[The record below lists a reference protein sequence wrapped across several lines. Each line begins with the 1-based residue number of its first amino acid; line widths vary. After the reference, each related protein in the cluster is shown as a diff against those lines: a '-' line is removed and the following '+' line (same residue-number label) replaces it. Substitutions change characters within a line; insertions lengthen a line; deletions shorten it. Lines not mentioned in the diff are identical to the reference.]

1 MMLLL
6 KSIRNYLRCLSG
18 VKSPLGMLMYQIRT
32 LRFRESFVP
41 CLSCLNNVSKTLSV
55 AIIALLLTACAGN
68 TKKQVSANVESE
80 QIEIPAEA
88 AQKFSI
94 AIQTLGSGKTEQAEK
109 QLLEITKTYPQLS
122 GPHANLGV
130 IYAQKEEWK
139 KAEASLNTA
148 VQKNRKN
155 AKAFN
160 QLGYVYRQ
168 QGDFAQAEK
177 AYLKAI
183 SIDPNFADAYLNMG
197 ILCDL
202 YLGKMQRAVK
212 YYNKYQALQ
221 AKPSRQVAGWL
232 VDINR
237 RIGAKAK
244 SKSQVASGG

>member
-6 KSIRNYLRCLSG
+6 KSIRNYLR
-18 VKSPLGMLMYQIRT
+18 
-32 LRFRESFVP
+32 

-68 TKKQVSANVESE
+68 AKKQVSANVESE

-94 AIQTLGSGKTEQAEK
+94 AIQTLGNGKTEQAEK

-148 VQKNRKN
+148 VQKNKKN

-202 YLGKMQRAVK
+202 YLGKMERAVK